1 MRIRNGSWRD
11 LKEAIGNPDG
21 LTFCTH
27 CGQAVMHGSVRFF
40 HMQSTESA
48 CDTLYRI
55 SRKGIQVKFFMII
68 YGHQHTVG
76 TLICL
81 RSNGYSKA

>member
-27 CGQAVMHGSVRFF
+27 CGQAVMH
-40 HMQSTESA
+40 
-48 CDTLYRI
+48 RI